1 MASTAIAASSWNAMA
16 GLGMV
21 SMPWAFQ
28 QAGLLNGVILSFAAF
43 LLSYYTCILYVRTAG
58 TDVDYT
64 DTMRSSLG
72 RFGYVFGMV
81 CFILNLLVPVILFF
95 QLMAQALYP
104 CILTLIDLSTG
115 SHNEEVST
123 AVDWS
128 SFSYTW
134 TCIIILVVEF
144 VMTLRRDLDIY
155 IKLNTIGVLG
165 IIILMLYI
173 FVTGLIGIS

>member
-1 MASTAIAASSWNAMA
+1 M
-16 GLGMV
+16 
-21 SMPWAFQ
+21 
-28 QAGLLNGVILSFAAF
+28 GVILSFAAF

-104 CILTLIDLSTG
+104 CILTFIDLTTG
-115 SHNEEVST
+115 SHNEEVNT
-123 AVDWS
+123 DVDWS

-173 FVTGLIGIS
+173 LITGIVGIS